1 VLNELGIEHEVVLY
15 LKTPLSVDDLRT
27 IIAKLEDPV
36 TNLVRRDA
44 TFTKLGLTDDDVAT
58 PEQVVAVLTK
68 TPKLLQRPL
77 LVSDTRAFIGRPKDR
92 VRSLVE

>member
-1 VLNELGIEHEVVLY
+1 VLNELDIEHEVVLY
-15 LKTPLSVDDLRT
+15 LKTPPSADDLRA

-44 TFTKLGLTDDDVAT
+44 TFAKLGLTDDDVAT
-58 PEQVVAVLTK
+58 PEQVIAVLTK

-92 VRSLVE
+92 VRSLAE